1 MTHPIC
7 SILCII
13 CSHVAPPCM
22 VCYYLLTCVFLRW
35 YVIICSMLSLYYL
48 FRCYVITCSRVCVCV
63 RLRCYVI
70 IWSHVVP
77 PSLCVSVSDAG
88 APVYLYQYHHA
99 PQFLKEKRPSFVGA
113 DHGDEIFLVMGFCF
127 TTTHDQL
134 TGE

>member
-1 MTHPIC
+1 MLPHPVWYV
-7 SILCII
+7 II
-13 CSHVAPPCM
+13 CSH
-22 VCYYLLTCVFLRW
+22 VFLRW

-48 FRCYVITCSRVCVCV
+48 FRCYVITCSRLCVCVCV

-70 IWSHVVP
+70 ICSHVVP

-113 DHGDEIFLVMGFCF
+113 DHGDEMILVLGFCF
-127 TTTHDQL
+127 TTQTQL